1 MHPCLQHQVLCDS
14 TRVCN
19 THQHSGDAFDQHH
32 NHARTG
38 HTAIDASDRIATNCL
53 PSVQVGDLN
62 LIVNAAETDW
72 FEASLSTD
80 IGRFSIDAYWSPGV
94 AGNTSG
100 DITVEVFETDT
111 QDMPVV
117 TATSAA
123 DLSGVASDP
132 EVLWSAIGAAITAIT
147 AITSR

>member
-1 MHPCLQHQVLCDS
+1 M
-14 TRVCN
+14 
-19 THQHSGDAFDQHH
+19 
-32 NHARTG
+32 
-38 HTAIDASDRIATNCL
+38 DASDRIVTNRL

-62 LIVNAAETDW
+62 LIVDAAETDW

-80 IGRFSIDAYWSPGV
+80 IGRFSIAVYWSPGV
-94 AGNTSG
+94 AGNTSA
-100 DITVEVFETDT
+100 DITVEVFETGT
-111 QDMPVV
+111 QNMPVV

>member
-1 MHPCLQHQVLCDS
+1 M
-14 TRVCN
+14 
-19 THQHSGDAFDQHH
+19 
-32 NHARTG
+32 
-38 HTAIDASDRIATNCL
+38 DASDRIVTNCL
-53 PSVQVGDLN
+53 PSVQVGDLS
-62 LIVNAAETDW
+62 LTVHAAETDW

-80 IGRFSIDAYWSPGV
+80 IGRFSMAVYWSPSA
-94 AGNTSG
+94 AGRTS
-100 DITVEVFETDT
+100 DVITVEVFETGP

-132 EVLWSAIGAAITAIT
+132 EVLWSAIGSAIT

>member
-1 MHPCLQHQVLCDS
+1 M
-14 TRVCN
+14 
-19 THQHSGDAFDQHH
+19 
-32 NHARTG
+32 
-38 HTAIDASDRIATNCL
+38 DASDRIVTNCL

-62 LIVNAAETDW
+62 LTVRAAETDW

-80 IGRFSIDAYWSPGV
+80 IGRFSMAVNWSPSA
-94 AGNTSG
+94 AGPTSV
-100 DITVEVFETDT
+100 DITVEVFETGT

-123 DLSGVASDP
+123 DLLGVASDP
-132 EVLWSAIGAAITAIT
+132 EVLWSAIGAAVT